1 LVRDGVSE
9 TKARRA
15 VCWSLLETLDGCL
28 PRHYRD
34 PQHMDALLKR
44 DLNQASGS

>member
-1 LVRDGVSE
+1 MRDGVSE
-9 TKARRA
+9 TNARRA
-15 VCWSLLETLDGCL
+15 VCWSLLETLDVCL

-44 DLNQASGS
+44 DLNQASVS